1 MSGLPL
7 LILAVEGGDESIV
20 CLLVKK
26 GANIKAVDLDNIL
39 VLLVVVYKKSL
50 AIVQLLLNKDV
61 DIKAT
66 NPQGRMPLI

>member
-20 CLLVKK
+20 RLLVKK
-26 GANIKAVDLDNIL
+26 GANIKAVDLDNVL

-50 AIVQLLLNKDV
+50 AIV
-61 DIKAT
+61 
-66 NPQGRMPLI
+66 